1 MSTTQTPA
9 TPTSSAQDA
18 LRAKDPRGVKDQGDS
33 PLVSEDGSTS
43 IADDVVAKIA
53 EMAAREVRGVHE
65 LSSGLSGALRRF
77 TPGMSGR
84 GSAADVEVGKE
95 EAIVD
100 LDVVVDY
107 GVSIPTVAQS
117 IRENVMTRL
126 EHMTGLR
133 VKEVN
138 IEVSDLYFVED
149 ERRKEAERARDRDQ
163 GQRVQ

>member
-1 MSTTQTPA
+1 VSTTQNTETPA
-9 TPTSSAQDA
+9 ASDKDA
-18 LRAKDPRGVKDQGDS
+18 LRAKSPRGMETPGQS
-33 PLVSEDGSTS
+33 PLASEEGTTS

-100 LDVVVDY
+100 LDFVVDY
-107 GVSIPTVAQS
+107 GISIPSVAQS
-117 IRENVMTRL
+117 VRENVMTRL

-149 ERRKEAERARDRDQ
+149 ERRKEAERARDQ
-163 GQRVQ
+163 HSQRVQ

>member
-1 MSTTQTPA
+1 MSTASPTDTSATQE
-9 TPTSSAQDA
+9 SS
-18 LRAKDPRGVKDQGDS
+18 RAKMAQGREAES
-33 PLVSEDGSTS
+33 GAETPLVSEDGTTS

-100 LDVVVDY
+100 LDVIVDY
-107 GVSIPTVAQS
+107 GVSIPTVANS

-133 VKEVN
+133 VKQVN
-138 IEVSDLYFVED
+138 IAVSDLYFVED
-149 ERRKEAERARDRDQ
+149 ERRKEAERSRDQDQ

>member
-1 MSTTQTPA
+1 VSTTQNTETPA
-9 TPTSSAQDA
+9 ASDKDA
-18 LRAKDPRGVKDQGDS
+18 LRAKSPRGMETPGQS
-33 PLVSEDGSTS
+33 PLASEEGTTS

-107 GVSIPTVAQS
+107 GISIPSVAQS
-117 IRENVMTRL
+117 VRENVMTRL

-149 ERRKEAERARDRDQ
+149 ERRKEAERARDQ
-163 GQRVQ
+163 HSQRVQ